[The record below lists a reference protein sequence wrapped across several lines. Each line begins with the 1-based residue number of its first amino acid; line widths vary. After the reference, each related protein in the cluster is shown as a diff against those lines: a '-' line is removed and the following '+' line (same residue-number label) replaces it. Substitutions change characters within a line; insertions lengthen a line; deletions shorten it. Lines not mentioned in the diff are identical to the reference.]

1 MDNKGHTT
9 RSAGLQGFLAPN
21 RVMVST
27 LLATLLAC
35 VVLLP
40 LLGHKPLTNWDEG
53 IYAEISREMLS
64 LGVLVPHWNCQPW
77 FEKPPLM
84 LWITALFF
92 KLFGVHEFWARAGS
106 ALSGVAIVSLLHAWL
121 LRRKDALAAWLSTI
135 ILLSAFGF
143 LHICRVGEMD
153 VLLSLGCCVGLCGL
167 TAIQDRRASGWYLF
181 WAGLAIAM
189 MTKGA
194 ASIVLIIAALLF
206 AALERWNATRIG
218 RSFWLGLSLFLVA
231 VLPWHLYMFHVF
243 GTSFLTEYLGFH
255 VLARVTRQIEEHT
268 THWWYY
274 FWVLLISAAPF
285 VLLYPIAISNSFRR
299 KELRAWSIFALVVV
313 AFFTLVQTRLPH
325 YLAPAYPAFIVLTSV
340 FLADRLRELQR
351 THQHSPI
358 VFWTKV
364 AIVTTS
370 ICVASAFLTAGPRRK
385 LHQAKVGPDVVNAE
399 KESIQL
405 LREVFSKPQPVSGPL
420 LVWWEGNARSI
431 ATSVFYSRR
440 PVQQVQ
446 LQPLSGVPTDKYLFQ
461 PETLEDAIGSEPRI
475 ILLDKYLV
483 PQIPNDLAYK
493 TIASGHSMEVGL
505 VARQAAPSTQES
517 RQGTERQR

>member
-1 MDNKGHTT
+1 MFNRALTT
-9 RSAGLQGFLAPN
+9 RSPGPQDFSTAVRAIL
-21 RVMVST
+21 ST

-35 VVLLP
+35 VVLVP

-64 LGVLVPHWNCQPW
+64 LGVFVPHWNYQPW
-77 FEKPPLM
+77 FEKPPLT
-84 LWITALFF
+84 LWITAAFF

-106 ALSGVAIVSLLHAWL
+106 AFSGVAIVSLLHGWL
-121 LRRKDALAAWLSTI
+121 LRRNDTLAAWLSTI
-135 ILLSAFGF
+135 ILLSTFGF

-153 VLLSLGCCVGLCGL
+153 VLLSLGCCIGLCGL
-167 TAIQDRRASGWYLF
+167 TAIQDRRPSGWYLF

-206 AALERWNATRIG
+206 AALERWNATRLD
-218 RSFWLGLSLFLVA
+218 RPFWLGLSLFLVV

-243 GTSFLTEYLGFH
+243 GTSFLAEYLGFH
-255 VLARVTRQIEEHT
+255 VLARVTHQIEEHT

-285 VLLYPIAISNSFRR
+285 VLLYPIAIVDSLRR
-299 KELRAWSIFALVVV
+299 KELRAWSIFALVVI

-325 YLAPAYPAFIVLTSV
+325 YIAPAYPAFAVLTSV
-340 FLADRLRELQR
+340 FLAGWLRELHR
-351 THQHSPI
+351 THQRSSI
-358 VFWTKV
+358 LFWTKV

-370 ICVASAFLTAGPRRK
+370 VCVASAFLTTGPRRR

-446 LQPLSGVPTDKYLFQ
+446 LQSLGGIPRDKYLFQ

-483 PQIPNDLAYK
+483 QQIPNDLAYK
-493 TIASGHSMEVGL
+493 MIVSGHSMEVGL
-505 VARQAAPSTQES
+505 VARQAASSTQKS
-517 RQGTERQR
+517 R